1 MARRGRGWKFV
12 ANNGNGERIQV
23 EIARCG
29 RLPGRGSKL
38 GQTSGL
44 LRTFSSLKEKKAGI
58 RLLSRLRLET
68 RSSEFFARG
77 RCSSS
82 SRFPLSS
89 YTCFFPFSSIDR
101 QKTKLPPKT
110 VSIHDTGFFN
120 RVSNPWLYRTK
131 SWNRKKI
138 FSSLQNYIYI
148 SFSIL
153 NFIDVLIR
161 FNMLLN
167 WLLKLMSCYGYG
179 CHQHVC

>member
-120 RVSNPWLYRTK
+120 RVEPVVVSNKVLEP
-131 SWNRKKI
+131 KKDI
-138 FSSLQNYIYI
+138 FVASELYIYKFQYI
-148 SFSIL
+148 ELYWCTNTI
-153 NFIDVLIR
+153 
-161 FNMLLN
+161 
-167 WLLKLMSCYGYG
+167 
-179 CHQHVC
+179 